1 MTGTLLAALLVA
13 KAAAA
18 APAAAACLPATPQ
31 PGLGVPDPFR
41 APAPKATELNSAGK
55 DFYRDGKWEEARIEY
70 RAAVTADPSFL
81 APQLNVACSFVRQER
96 FAEAT
101 AEVEALL
108 AKAYVPWARE
118 VLEAADLGALKPRP
132 EMARI
137 RRAMIAAAA
146 AWGGDLDDALIFVG
160 RMRAPLRIPGTG
172 AGFFILNPHQEVFAF
187 LPATGL
193 YRQLTNEDG
202 RVLAMLRTPDR
213 RRVVYVT
220 AEKLIRGATNDA
232 LFLRGV
238 AFGELTLA
246 TMTLEPPAR
255 VAGDVRRIEIANV
268 GAMTTFTID
277 GDRMSGTFRRGDR
290 GTLDPLPPRSG
301 GRGGVVV
308 TARGAESVP
317 NAATVSSRAGCRAT
331 ARETTA
337 TGKPR
342 TISVAAP
349 GRPARQIGEA
359 FGAGLAGLPIP

>member
-13 KAAAA
+13 KAPAA
-18 APAAAACLPATPQ
+18 APAPAACLPATPQ
-31 PGLGVPDPFR
+31 PGLGMADPFR
-41 APAPKATELNSAGK
+41 APAPQATELNSAGK

-137 RRAMIAAAA
+137 RRAMTAAAA

-220 AEKLIRGATNDA
+220 AEKLIRGATDDA

-268 GAMTTFTID
+268 GAMTTFKID
-277 GDRMSGTFRRGDR
+277 GDRMSGTFRRGER
-290 GTLDPLPPRSG
+290 GTLDPLPPTSS

-317 NAATVSSRAGCRAT
+317 TPAPVSGRPGCRAT
-331 ARETTA
+331 AREITA
-337 TGKPR
+337 SGKPR

-349 GRPARQIGEA
+349 GRPARPIGEP